1 MILKIIFVGFLRID
15 QVFSCCQ
22 NVFFG
27 RDDGEERTF
36 QIACATGRALDKN
49 EIDPG
54 NNLETLDTL

>member
-54 NNLETLDTL
+54 KNF